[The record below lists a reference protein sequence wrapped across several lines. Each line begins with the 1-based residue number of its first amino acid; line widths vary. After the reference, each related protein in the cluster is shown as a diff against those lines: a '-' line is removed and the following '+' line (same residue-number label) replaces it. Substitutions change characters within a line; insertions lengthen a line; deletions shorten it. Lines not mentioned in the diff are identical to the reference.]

1 MVTHDATA
9 AAHADRA
16 AFLAD
21 GRVVD
26 QLDRPTA
33 PAILARMTDLT
44 APMTT
49 SLDTAKGW

>member
-9 AAHADRA
+9 AAYADRA

-26 QLDRPTA
+26 ELDSPTA

-44 APMTT
+44 ATLT
-49 SLDTAKGW
+49 SPLDTPKGR

>member
-9 AAHADRA
+9 AAYADRA

-26 QLDRPTA
+26 ELDGPTPA
-33 PAILARMTDLT
+33 AILARMTDLT
-44 APMTT
+44 ASVNA